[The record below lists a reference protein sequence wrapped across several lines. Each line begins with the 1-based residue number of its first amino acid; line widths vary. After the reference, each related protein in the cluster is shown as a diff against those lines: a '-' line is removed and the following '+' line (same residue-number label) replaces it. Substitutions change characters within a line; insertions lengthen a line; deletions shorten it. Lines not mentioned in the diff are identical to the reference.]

1 MAAPVLVLS
10 GGNALGAYQAGVW
23 SALEAAGV
31 TPGWLVGTSIGAVNA
46 AIIAGN
52 LPDRRLP
59 ALQRFWNEVAAFDAT
74 ASLPQTV
81 RAPAQYAQA
90 LSSRLL
96 GRPTL
101 FTLRPPELGGP
112 TPQSSVFST
121 SPMQRL
127 LAELVDVGRLNSGMP
142 RVSVL
147 SVDLETGEAM
157 VFDTARQSIGLHHI
171 IASAVLIPDFP
182 AVEIDGRL
190 FVDGGFA
197 ANLPVHL
204 ALDEA
209 LQSDERMTC
218 FAADVFPLSA
228 APPAG
233 LLQLAQRQSD
243 LIFASQTERTL
254 QLMTRIWQGRQPGA
268 DVFLMR
274 YSATEAETAIKGFDF
289 SAGTLTRRQE
299 AGARDMGRSLE
310 LWRERQWDLPGLTVH
325 PLD

>member
-23 SALEAAGV
+23 SACETAGV

-52 LPDRRLP
+52 PPDRRLP
-59 ALQRFWNEVAAFDAT
+59 ALRQFWNEVAAFDAT

-96 GRPTL
+96 GRPAL

-121 SPMQRL
+121 GPMQRL
-127 LAELVDVGRLNSGMP
+127 LTELVDIERLNSGMP

-147 SVDLETGEAM
+147 SVDLETGEAV
-157 VFDTARQSIGLHHI
+157 VFDTARQRIGLHHI
-171 IASAVLIPDFP
+171 MASAALIPDFP
-182 AVEIDGRL
+182 AVEINGRL

-197 ANLPVHL
+197 ANLPIHV

-209 LQSDERMTC
+209 LQSGERMTC
-218 FAADVFPLSA
+218 FPADVFPLSA

-243 LIFASQTERTL
+243 LIFASQTQRAL
-254 QLMTRIWQGRQPGA
+254 LLMTRIWQGHQPGA

-310 LWRERQWDLPGLTVH
+310 LWRERQCDRPGLTVH